1 MNKVILPF
9 LLFLASCSQHN
20 EDVRGINFEP
30 MYPEDMQ
37 LVETTNSSG
46 TIFNASQGNLF
57 SMETKAQM
65 VGDII
70 TVAFSESFQATKSQN
85 AATSRTLDSSVTLP
99 SALNL
104 LLSDGLLGVP
114 KTAAELSAN
123 LTAGSANKFAGS
135 GTSAQSNSLTGQ
147 VSVHV
152 VRVFQNGN
160 LEILGQK
167 KLTLNNGDEYIR
179 VHGIVRPQDIDA
191 KNTVSSDRIANANIQ
206 YIGAGD
212 IAASTK
218 KGWYSKILDSVN
230 PL

>member
-1 MNKVILPF
+1 MKKIATVF
-9 LLFLASCSQHN
+9 LVMLAGCAQYNADRVSI
-20 EDVRGINFEP
+20 DFEP
-30 MYPEDMQ
+30 MYPQEMP
-37 LVETTNSSG
+37 LVETNNRSG
-46 TIFNASQGNLF
+46 TIFNAAQGNLF
-57 SMETKAQM
+57 SMETKAQQ

-70 TVAFSESFQATKSQN
+70 TVSFAESFQATKSQN
-85 AATSRTLDSSVTLP
+85 AATSRSLDSSVNLP
-99 SALNL
+99 
-104 LLSDGLLGVP
+104 GV
-114 KTAAELSAN
+114 AN
-123 LTAGSANKFAGS
+123 LILPDRTNAADLSTKLAAGSENSFSGS
-135 GTSAQSNSLTGQ
+135 GSSAQSNSLTGQ

-191 KNTVSSDRIANANIQ
+191 ENVVSSDRIANANIQ

-212 IAASTK
+212 IAESSK
-218 KGWYSKILDSVN
+218 KGWYSKILDNVN

>member
-1 MNKVILPF
+1 MKKIATVF
-9 LLFLASCSQHN
+9 LVMLAGCAQYNADRVSI
-20 EDVRGINFEP
+20 DFEP
-30 MYPEDMQ
+30 MYPQEMP
-37 LVETTNSSG
+37 LVETNNRSG
-46 TIFNASQGNLF
+46 TIFNATQGNLF
-57 SMETKAQM
+57 SMETKAQQ

-70 TVAFSESFQATKSQN
+70 TVSFAESFQATKSQN
-85 AATSRTLDSSVTLP
+85 AATSRSLDSSVNLP
-99 SALNL
+99 
-104 LLSDGLLGVP
+104 GV
-114 KTAAELSAN
+114 AN
-123 LTAGSANKFAGS
+123 LILPDRTNAADLSTKLAAGSENSFSGS
-135 GTSAQSNSLTGQ
+135 GSSAQSNSLTGQ

-191 KNTVSSDRIANANIQ
+191 ENVVSSDRIANANIQ

-212 IAASTK
+212 IAESSK
-218 KGWYSKILDSVN
+218 KGWYSKLLDNVN

>member
-1 MNKVILPF
+1 MKKIATVF
-9 LLFLASCSQHN
+9 LVMLAGCAQYNADRVSI
-20 EDVRGINFEP
+20 DFEP
-30 MYPEDMQ
+30 MYPQEMP
-37 LVETTNSSG
+37 LVETNNRSG
-46 TIFNASQGNLF
+46 TIFNAAQGNLF
-57 SMETKAQM
+57 SMETKAQQ

-70 TVAFSESFQATKSQN
+70 TVSFAESFQATKSQN
-85 AATSRTLDSSVTLP
+85 AATSRSLDSSVNLP
-99 SALNL
+99 GVADLILPNSTNAAD
-104 LLSDGLLGVP
+104 LSTKL
-114 KTAAELSAN
+114 A
-123 LTAGSANKFAGS
+123 AGSENSFSGS
-135 GTSAQSNSLTGQ
+135 GSSAQSNSLTGQ

-191 KNTVSSDRIANANIQ
+191 ENVVSSDRIANANIQ

-212 IAASTK
+212 IAESSK
-218 KGWYSKILDSVN
+218 KGWYSKILDNIN

>member
-1 MNKVILPF
+1 MKKIAIVF
-9 LLFLASCSQHN
+9 LVMLAGCAQYNADRVSI
-20 EDVRGINFEP
+20 DFEP
-30 MYPEDMQ
+30 MYPQEMP
-37 LVETTNSSG
+37 LVETNNRSG
-46 TIFNASQGNLF
+46 TIFNAAQGNLF
-57 SMETKAQM
+57 SMETKAQQ

-70 TVAFSESFQATKSQN
+70 TVSFAESFQATKSQN
-85 AATSRTLDSSVTLP
+85 AATARSLDSSVNLP
-99 SALNL
+99 
-104 LLSDGLLGVP
+104 GV
-114 KTAAELSAN
+114 AN
-123 LTAGSANKFAGS
+123 LILPDRTNAADLSTKLAAGSENSFSGS
-135 GTSAQSNSLTGQ
+135 GSSAQSNSLTGQ

-191 KNTVSSDRIANANIQ
+191 ENVVSSDRIANANIQ

-212 IAASTK
+212 IAESSK
-218 KGWYSKILDSVN
+218 KGWYSKLLDNVN

>member
-1 MNKVILPF
+1 MKKIATVF
-9 LLFLASCSQHN
+9 LVMLAGCAQYNADRVSI
-20 EDVRGINFEP
+20 DFEP
-30 MYPEDMQ
+30 MYPQEMP
-37 LVETTNSSG
+37 LVETNNRSG
-46 TIFNASQGNLF
+46 TIFNAAQGNLF
-57 SMETKAQM
+57 SMETKAQQ

-70 TVAFSESFQATKSQN
+70 TVSFAESFQATKSQN
-85 AATSRTLDSSVTLP
+85 AATSRSLDSSVNLP
-99 SALNL
+99 
-104 LLSDGLLGVP
+104 GV
-114 KTAAELSAN
+114 AN
-123 LTAGSANKFAGS
+123 LILPDRTNAADLSTKLAAGSENSFSGS
-135 GTSAQSNSLTGQ
+135 GSSAQSNSLTGQ

-191 KNTVSSDRIANANIQ
+191 ENVVSSDRIANANIQ

-212 IAASTK
+212 IAESSK
-218 KGWYSKILDSVN
+218 KGWYSKLLDNVN

>member
-1 MNKVILPF
+1 MKKIATVILVM
-9 LLFLASCSQHN
+9 LAGCAQYNADRVSI
-20 EDVRGINFEP
+20 DFEP
-30 MYPEDMQ
+30 MYPQEMP
-37 LVETTNSSG
+37 LVETNNRSG
-46 TIFNASQGNLF
+46 TIFNAAQGNLF
-57 SMETKAQM
+57 SMETKAQQ

-70 TVAFSESFQATKSQN
+70 TVSFAESFQATKSQN
-85 AATSRTLDSSVTLP
+85 AATSRSLDSSVNLP
-99 SALNL
+99 GVADLILPNSTNAAD
-104 LLSDGLLGVP
+104 LSTKL
-114 KTAAELSAN
+114 A
-123 LTAGSANKFAGS
+123 AGSENSFSGS
-135 GTSAQSNSLTGQ
+135 GSSAQSNSLTGQ

-191 KNTVSSDRIANANIQ
+191 QNVVSSDRIANANIQ

-212 IAASTK
+212 IAESSK
-218 KGWYSKILDSVN
+218 KGWYSKLLDNVN

>member
-1 MNKVILPF
+1 MKKIATVF
-9 LLFLASCSQHN
+9 LVMLAGCAQYNADRVSI
-20 EDVRGINFEP
+20 DFEP
-30 MYPEDMQ
+30 MYPQEMP
-37 LVETTNSSG
+37 LVETNNRSG
-46 TIFNASQGNLF
+46 TIFNAAQGNLF
-57 SMETKAQM
+57 SMETKAQQ

-70 TVAFSESFQATKSQN
+70 TVSFAESFQATKSQN
-85 AATSRTLDSSVTLP
+85 AATSRSLDSSVNLP
-99 SALNL
+99 GVTNL
-104 LLSDGLLGVP
+104 ILPDR
-114 KTAAELSAN
+114 TNAADLSAK
-123 LTAGSANKFAGS
+123 LAAGSENSFSGS
-135 GTSAQSNSLTGQ
+135 GSSAQSNSLTGQ

-191 KNTVSSDRIANANIQ
+191 QNVVSSDRIANANIQ

-212 IAASTK
+212 IAESSK
-218 KGWYSKILDSVN
+218 KGWYSKLLDNVN